1 MKQKKGFLAFL
12 LSAVILWLLSVI
24 PLPFMNI
31 RFEGRTWFTILLVA
45 VVLGIINFVLVAFVR
60 GLFKKS
66 TEGFMFVVTLVVDA
80 AALWLTA
87 RIVSNFHIGFFPTA
101 IIAAAILAFACTAAG
116 LVKE

>member
-12 LSAVILWLLSVI
+12 LSAIILWLLSVL

-31 RFEGRTWFTILLVA
+31 SFGGRTWFTILLVA
-45 VVLGIINFVLVAFVR
+45 IVLGIINFILVAFVR

-66 TEGFMFVVTLVVDA
+66 TSGFIFVLTLVVDA

-87 RIVSNFHIGFFPTA
+87 RIVSNFNITFFPTA

-116 LVKE
+116 LVKD